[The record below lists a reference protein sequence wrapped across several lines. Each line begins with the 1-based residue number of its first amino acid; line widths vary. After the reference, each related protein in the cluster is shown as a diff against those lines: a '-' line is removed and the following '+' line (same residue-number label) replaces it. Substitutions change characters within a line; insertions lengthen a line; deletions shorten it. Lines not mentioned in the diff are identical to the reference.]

1 MIFQLRKQVFNVRRH
16 LFSFWGCQSLGAVF
30 ITSPPW
36 AMDVCS
42 EDSGIR
48 WERRRK
54 VKWLNHVMSFL
65 KKKIIKWAWHSLIDL
80 EGFRIPW
87 PILSGSTNNLSL
99 SSAPKITREPEEEVK
114 FCCILGIATQM
125 SCRKLRLG
133 RSDPALTPFPSC
145 APCASLLYVHIALCA
160 PFPSAFSIAV
170 LDAPSH
176 HVTRD
181 EGWNQDVSLGL
192 VSCSGAQ
199 TPSPAVLL
207 SNCIVLSESFQ
218 HSVPQ
223 FPCLWTRVISVY
235 LVGLLCGC

>member
-99 SSAPKITREPEEEVK
+99 SSAPKIAREPEERWNSAASWASPPR
-114 FCCILGIATQM
+114 CPAG
-125 SCRKLRLG
+125 S
-133 RSDPALTPFPSC
+133 SDLAGLTLHLPRF
-145 APCASLLYVHIALCA
+145 LH
-160 PFPSAFSIAV
+160 
-170 LDAPSH
+170 
-176 HVTRD
+176 
-181 EGWNQDVSLGL
+181 
-192 VSCSGAQ
+192 
-199 TPSPAVLL
+199 VLL
-207 SNCIVLSESFQ
+207 VLHCSMCTLLCVPHFLLHFPLLCWMLPATMWPEMRGGIRMSALAWCHAQGHRLQAQRSFSPTVLSWVSHFNTLYLSF
-218 HSVPQ
+218 
-223 FPCLWTRVISVY
+223 LVY
-235 LVGLLCGC
+235 ELEWFLSTW